1 MSQVISFWQKIDS
14 DPALGQKFT
23 SLETNPDIVAF
34 ANQLGFSFSLA
45 DYEKE
50 LEASLNLD
58 KISGGVA
65 SDSGP
70 SSCPSSWP
78 TTTST
83 GGG

>member
-23 SLETNPDIVAF
+23 SLETNQDIVAF

-50 LEASLNLD
+50 LEASLDLD

-65 SDSGP
+65 SDSGVAQ
-70 SSCPSSWP
+70 CPTNWP
-78 TTTST
+78 TTTRS
-83 GGG
+83 